1 MCVKE
6 ECHDHLI
13 ACGWIESVEMLVVKA
28 HKSVS

>member
-13 ACGWIESVEMLVVKA
+13 ACGSVEMLVVKA